1 MNSYRCIKF
10 QVNFRQ
16 KLKDFYKQAE
26 HLIWK
31 LKNHP
36 YLPSTNTNVN
46 DKKKLYREV
55 FEKIKESWRCNT
67 LHEGIKMG
75 NILYIYVNQTSLRQA
90 IFPIVNISYS
100 KLSITWFPV
109 LKVQIT
115 TIKIIHHVVIY
126 MDALGK
132 RYYS

>member
-46 DKKKLYREV
+46 DKKNCTGKYSRRLKNHGDV
-55 FEKIKESWRCNT
+55 ILSMKESKW
-67 LHEGIKMG
+67 E
-75 NILYIYVNQTSLRQA
+75 TSC
-90 IFPIVNISYS
+90 
-100 KLSITWFPV
+100 
-109 LKVQIT
+109 
-115 TIKIIHHVVIY
+115 IY
-126 MDALGK
+126 MSIKHPWDK
-132 RYYS
+132 PYSL